1 MFDNFL
7 RAYAGEIPESELRDM
22 EKVCPSRVRDYSG
35 QRLDLTGQRFGKLTV
50 LSPAENIGSMTAW
63 RCRCDCGK
71 ETVVTTGHLRS
82 GQTTSCGC
90 KPKGTFI
97 DGTFVELIRSQTIR
111 SNNTSGAT
119 GVEWVPALGKWKAVI
134 FFKGERHY
142 LGVYGKFE
150 DAVKAR
156 KLAEETFFEPFLR
169 EYDQAAEQQ
178 EKAEG

>member
-1 MFDNFL
+1 
-7 RAYAGEIPESELRDM
+7 
-22 EKVCPSRVRDYSG
+22 
-35 QRLDLTGQRFGKLTV
+35 
-50 LSPAENIGSMTAW
+50 MTA
-63 RCRCDCGK
+63 
-71 ETVVTTGHLRS
+71 HLRS

-142 LGVYGKFE
+142 LGVYRKFE